1 MRDLGVNAWRALALA
16 VALGGS
22 AVSSAAWAD
31 QRLQVVDGGEVP
43 CTLSLHGITRIS
55 AIGDAFVTDI
65 KRSASDGNAE
75 FSVAN
80 ENTRGDIYV
89 SMPDG
94 YAGHGV
100 SFFAI
105 TRKGFVYKL
114 QCQVSD
120 LPSQQIFIE
129 NPQAQEG
136 AAASAN
142 GSAWEQ
148 PLLLIKAMGE
158 GRPMPGYTAS
168 SGPAQAVFVGP
179 AQVQIVSVYTGAT
192 YVGKRIEITNV
203 GRSTI
208 TLTKEEIAPPGHV
221 VFSMSQWTLKPHEKA
236 TAYVV
241 LRKQN

>member
-1 MRDLGVNAWRALALA
+1 MTKLGVKIWRVFALALGLVCA
-16 VALGGS
+16 S
-22 AVSSAAWAD
+22 IPVSSWAD
-31 QRLQVVDGGEVP
+31 ERLQVADGGEVP

-55 AIGDAFVTDI
+55 AVGDAFVTDI
-65 KRSASDGNAE
+65 KRSAGDGNAE

-80 ENTRGDIYV
+80 EGMRGDIYV
-89 SMPDG
+89 SLPDG
-94 YAGHGV
+94 YSGRGV

-114 QCQVSD
+114 QCSVMD
-120 LPSQQIFIE
+120 MPSQQIFIE

-136 AAASAN
+136 AASVN

-148 PLLLIKAMGE
+148 PLLLVKAMGE
-158 GRPMPGYTAS
+158 GRPLPGYSAS
-168 SGPAQAVFVGP
+168 TGPAQPVFVGP
-179 AQVQIVSVYTGAT
+179 AQVQIVSVYTGTT

-221 VFSMSQWTLKPHEKA
+221 VFSMSQWTLKPREKA

-241 LRKQN
+241 IRKQN